1 MTTPTEKWTALGSL
15 AAAIT
20 ITAKKIFTAKTKPKP
35 EFISR
40 LEFHQQM
47 DAVRDRIAAGY
58 LALGDKLDAKHR
70 ELLSALDLQRT
81 TFETRLDQ
89 LDTRVARLDERTAPP
104 QALIGLSPIENRKS
118 KIKNPMRQGTAFEH
132 RLDTLET
139 NLARLDERVGAR
151 KR

>member
-1 MTTPTEKWTALGSL
+1 MNIAPTEKWTALGAL

-20 ITAKKIFTAKTKPKP
+20 ITAKKIFAAKAKPKP

-58 LALGDKLDAKHR
+58 LALGDKLDLKSK
-70 ELLSALDLQRT
+70 ELLTALQRQGT
-81 TFETRLDQ
+81 AFEQRLDT
-89 LDTRVARLDERTAPP
+89 LESNLARLDERTA
-104 QALIGLSPIENRKS
+104 
-118 KIKNPMRQGTAFEH
+118 
-132 RLDTLET
+132 
-139 NLARLDERVGAR
+139 R